1 MEIGEVAPL
10 APDLGFAPIFLFIVH
25 CGVFQKYSDSFTQR
39 KARGRV
45 GCPNDLLSS
54 SAAENL
60 YMWGGN
66 AQGECGIGNTANQH
80 RPGSR
85 TLQLLG
91 GPNPPQGGF
100 VTDWFCRTPKNGALK
115 KPAVTPIAGKCMSH
129 VFGKVTA
136 SVLVRILG
144 FHMSEHPGPK
154 IMAPSYQ
161 KPVFCKWR
169 G

>member
-1 MEIGEVAPL
+1 VEIGDLSARGEVAPL

-91 GPNPPQGGF
+91 GLNPPRGGF
-100 VTDWFCRTPKNGALK
+100 VTDWFCRTPKNDALK
-115 KPAVTPIAGKCMSH
+115 KPAVTPHRYEMH
-129 VFGKVTA
+129 VSRFRQSNCVCIG
-136 SVLVRILG
+136 SYLG
-144 FHMSEHPGPK
+144 FPH
-154 IMAPSYQ
+154 
-161 KPVFCKWR
+161 V
-169 G
+169 